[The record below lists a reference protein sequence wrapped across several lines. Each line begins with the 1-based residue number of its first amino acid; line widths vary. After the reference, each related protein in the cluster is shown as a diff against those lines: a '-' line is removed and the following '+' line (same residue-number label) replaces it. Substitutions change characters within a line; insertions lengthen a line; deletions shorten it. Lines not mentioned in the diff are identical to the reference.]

1 MSTTPPK
8 PPRTRK
14 VARPVL
20 LRPPVTLVPATL
32 SREEQLMIDRYR
44 ATAPKWRDD
53 IVDFANMVAKMF
65 PLVKEERTQA
75 KAGIRLV
82 TDNEDRGPK

>member
-1 MSTTPPK
+1 MSATPPK

-32 SREEQLMIDRYR
+32 SREEQLLIDRYR
-44 ATAPKWRDD
+44 ATALIWRDD
-53 IVDFANMVAKMF
+53 IVDFANMVAKMY
-65 PLVKEERTQA
+65 PLEKPATA
-75 KAGIRLV
+75 PASIRLV
-82 TDNEDRGPK
+82 SSDNSRRPK

>member
-44 ATAPKWRDD
+44 ATAPKWRYD
-53 IVDFANMVAKMF
+53 IVDFANMDAKMY
-65 PLVKEERTQA
+65 PLEKPTTA
-75 KAGIRLV
+75 PASIRLV
-82 TDNEDRGPK
+82 ADNEDRGAK

>member
-44 ATAPKWRDD
+44 ATAPMWRDD
-53 IVDFANMVAKMF
+53 IVDFANMVAKMY
-65 PLVKEERTQA
+65 PLKKPTA
-75 KAGIRLV
+75 APASIRLV
-82 TDNEDRGPK
+82 ADNEDRGPK